1 MNAEILFAAT
11 LLLALAALPAAGGE
25 APGETFGIKNA
36 SLPEPGVLAASQ
48 PTGEQLQVLAEEG
61 YKTVIDLRP
70 AEEPRG
76 FDEAQAARQNGLA
89 YVHLP
94 VSPATLDQATIDRFV
109 EEFDKAPR
117 PVVVHCATS
126 NRVGALY
133 FAYLTLKKGMPE
145 AEALGK
151 AKAAGLTSPELTA
164 KIQGLVAERKPK
176 P

>member
-1 MNAEILFAAT
+1 MNAEILLAAT
-11 LLLALAALPAAGGE
+11 LLLALGPLPAAGE
-25 APGETFGIKNA
+25 PPGETFGIKNA
-36 SLPEPGVLAASQ
+36 SLPEPGMLAAGQ

-94 VSPATLDQATIDRFV
+94 VSPATLDQTTLDRFF
-109 EEFDKAPR
+109 EEFEKAPR

-145 AEALGK
+145 AEALEK
-151 AKAAGLTSPELTA
+151 AKAAGLTSPELAA